1 MVNFKFLTFKVI
13 NFVLNN
19 KMDGLVFDYI
29 SDEENKK
36 NKKNFKSRKKNDESN
51 DEFKI
56 NNESDESE
64 ESNEEFKIN
73 NESDESEESEESEE
87 SDEGFKVDE
96 SNIKLKECPC
106 KNNSLRKQEMSGGN
120 DIGEVNT
127 SNLTN
132 ENEVNTSNLTNENEV
147 KFVDGSRDII
157 ARVGKKEKNNFCSI
171 VVDTDDGVCFSS
183 DFLNKLRKL
192 MFDTL
197 GQKFSDSKE
206 LIKQA
211 MLYYHVK
218 NPKKLLDID
227 DIKNMSDT
235 YELKEQFDRFKPD
248 GPWDESLLNNY
259 NIDETV
265 GQLELKYPLPKKKG
279 GKIHG
284 GTIDGTPEEK
294 AKFDNS
300 RFEGKIDT
308 KISDSGKHFKHIP
321 FMMNDLY
328 NPFDNLNL
336 MNFITEKGENN
347 IIDNIKK
354 GYNCFNVVFN
364 TDESNGGGK
373 HWYSVFL
380 NFLTKGTPDDPWV
393 IEHFNSSGMRPRA
406 TVLNWMKK
414 LEITI
419 EKELGKSVIIWWN
432 DKEVQRDRF
441 SCGVYSIIYPMARL
455 EGKPRNWIS
464 DELYKSGPVSA
475 NNTQADKYM
484 LMMRQYLFN
493 CSTCG

>member
-1 MVNFKFLTFKVI
+1 MY
-13 NFVLNN
+13 
-19 KMDGLVFDYI
+19 GLYFP
-29 SDEENKK
+29 DEEEINENTEKINKK
-36 NKKNFKSRKKNDESN
+36 TNDIIIEEKSKTKEKTKKIKNKDKIKGKSENDE
-51 DEFKI
+51 
-56 NNESDESE
+56 
-64 ESNEEFKIN
+64 
-73 NESDESEESEESEE
+73 
-87 SDEGFKVDE
+87 
-96 SNIKLKECPC
+96 LKECPC
-106 KNNSLRKQEMSGGN
+106 KKGGSQ
-120 DIGEVNT
+120 
-127 SNLTN
+127 SNLN
-132 ENEVNTSNLTNENEV
+132 ESSYSSN
-147 KFVDGSRDII
+147 FIDGSRDII
-157 ARVGKKEKNNFCSI
+157 ARVGKNEKNNFCSI
-171 VVDTDDGVCFSS
+171 VVDTNDGVCFSS

-197 GQKFSDSKE
+197 GQNFKNSKE

-227 DIKNMSDT
+227 DIKSMSDT
-235 YELKEQFDRFKPD
+235 YELKEQIDRFKPD

-259 NIDETV
+259 NIDQTV
-265 GQLELKYPLPKKKG
+265 KQLELKYSLPGKKG
-279 GKIHG
+279 SSDKENSIKGSSIKG
-284 GTIDGTPEEK
+284 GTIDGSPEEK

-300 RFEGKIDT
+300 KFESTIDT
-308 KISDSGKHFKHIP
+308 KLSDTEKHFKHIP

-336 MNFITEKGENN
+336 NNFITEKGENN

-354 GYNCFNVVFN
+354 GYNCFNIVFN

-419 EKELGKSVIIWWN
+419 EKEIGKSVIIWWN

-464 DELYKSGPVSA
+464 QELYSSGPVSA

-484 LMMRQYLFN
+484 LIMRQYLFN